1 MKNKYNL
8 WKADSS
14 GNPIEGTDVLVE
26 ASTLRLAIRWIAN
39 REGLNWK
46 QGSISV
52 STPDGDRWYGQK
64 IN

>member
-8 WKADSS
+8 WKTDAS

-26 ASTLRLAIRWIAN
+26 AHTLRLAIRWIAN
-39 REGLNWK
+39 REGLKWK
-46 QGSISV
+46 QGDTSV
-52 STPDGDRWYGQK
+52 RTPDGGGWYGQK